1 MLRALSAADC
11 GLTVMIPLA
20 SKEDMGHAIKWDFK
34 YHMNGNVSNSNR
46 RNMKDITGA
55 QIRAARALL
64 RWTSEELAKGASVGI
79 STVRRAEAGDGVPSM
94 TAANLKAVRAALE
107 EAGIEFI
114 AENGGGAG
122 VRFRAPA
129 AGSATDG

>member
-1 MLRALSAADC
+1 MLGAPSAADC
-11 GLTVMIPLA
+11 SLTAMIALA
-20 SKEDMGHAIKWDFK
+20 FKEDTGLAIKWDSE

-107 EAGIEFI
+107 DAGIEFI
-114 AENGGGAG
+114 PENGGGAG
-122 VRFRAPA
+122 VRFSSPA
-129 AGSATDG
+129 ASRAKDS